1 LGAAEVNLDLSLGWQ
16 PGRQTAKHDVYF
28 SSDEQSVID
37 GTAQVVTVTETTH
50 GPLNLDLGTTYY
62 WRVDEVNEAETPTTW
77 QGNIWNLSTQEYLVV
92 DDFESYND
100 IPAGEE
106 GSNLVYV
113 VWKDGFDN
121 PSVNGSTIGYTEAFQ
136 PSMETSVFHDG
147 KQSVPIFY
155 DNTLAT
161 YSEVTVNVADLQVSQ
176 DWAKH
181 GIKAMTLQ
189 FYGDPNNSVND
200 QMYVKLN
207 GSKVTYEGDAE
218 NLQRI
223 GWQTWYIDLASFGVN
238 LSNVTELSIGF
249 ERIGA
254 VGGQGVVLFDGI
266 RLYSYDGQLITPTDP
281 STTGLQAHYEFEG
294 TFNDSSGNSLH
305 SVGMGNPTFVAGKV
319 GQAVNLRGL
328 NDYVEIT
335 GYKGVL
341 GANAFSITTWIKTT
355 YMGEDPQEILY
366 YGTHDS
372 GQRCE
377 FRVHTNGHIR
387 MGNGA
392 GQVESLTAVT
402 DGGWHHVAAT
412 IKENATNSS
421 SDVRIYVDGQD
432 NTLESTDSDAF
443 NLVADWDVTIGY
455 RPSQSD
461 RFFMGQIDD
470 VRIYDR
476 ALPQEE
482 IAWLAGRTKSFGKPF

>member
-1 LGAAEVNLDLSLGWQ
+1 
-16 PGRQTAKHDVYF
+16 
-28 SSDEQSVID
+28 
-37 GTAQVVTVTETTH
+37 
-50 GPLNLDLGTTYY
+50 
-62 WRVDEVNEAETPTTW
+62 
-77 QGNIWNLSTQEYLVV
+77 
-92 DDFESYND
+92 
-100 IPAGEE
+100 
-106 GSNLVYV
+106 
-113 VWKDGFDN
+113 
-121 PSVNGSTIGYTEAFQ
+121 
-136 PSMETSVFHDG
+136 
-147 KQSVPIFY
+147 
-155 DNTLAT
+155 
-161 YSEVTVNVADLQVSQ
+161 
-176 DWAKH
+176 
-181 GIKAMTLQ
+181 
-189 FYGDPNNSVND
+189 
-200 QMYVKLN
+200 MYVKLN
-207 GSKVTYEGDAE
+207 GSKVTYEGDVE

-223 GWQTWYIDLASFGVN
+223 GWQTWFIDPASFGVN

-254 VGGQGVVLFDGI
+254 VGGQGVVLVDSI
-266 RLYSYDGQLITPTDP
+266 RLYSFDRKVITPADP
-281 STTGLQAHYEFEG
+281 GTNGLQAHYDFEG
-294 TFNDSSGNSLH
+294 TFNDSSGNTHH
-305 SVGMGNPTFVAGKV
+305 STAVGNPTFVAGKI
-319 GQAVNLRGL
+319 GQGINLRGL

-335 GYKGVL
+335 GYKGIL
-341 GANAFSITTWIKTT
+341 GANAFSVTTWIKTT
-355 YMGEDPQEILY
+355 YMGDDPQEIVH

-377 FRVHTNGHIR
+377 FRVHTDGHIR

-432 NTLESTDSDAF
+432 NTMESTDPDVF

-476 ALPQEE
+476 ALSEEE
-482 IAWLAGRTKSFGKPF
+482 IAWLAGRTQPFDRPF